1 MSQILVVGDDPK
13 LRERL
18 GHAPRRRPGVG
29 VRVEFLELTDVSHL
43 ARKRPQAIV
52 LDVRSP
58 SAATIEVISRLR
70 RRLHQPPLMLQVTP
84 RQMQERVSW
93 TQALSTS
100 RIEFF
105 TSQTSK
111 KEIQGLLERLLEQT
125 PPPAAASAVPPTL
138 TQEDWHEQN
147 DRRLD
152 LIFKERDQG
161 LIASEQ
167 VELEQLQ
174 TELERRV
181 DRRHTLDFEALAE
194 WEQAVQR
201 VQSVGDGRRDL

>member
-1 MSQILVVGDDPK
+1 MSQILVVGNDPK

-18 GHAPRRRPGVG
+18 GRAPRRRPGAG
-29 VRVEFLELTDVSHL
+29 VRVEFLELTDVARL

-93 TQALSTS
+93 TQALPTS
-100 RIEFF
+100 RIAFF

-125 PPPAAASAVPPTL
+125 PPRPAASSVSPAPP
-138 TQEDWHEQN
+138 QEGWHEQN
-147 DRRLD
+147 DRRID
-152 LIFKERDQG
+152 LIFKERDHG
-161 LIASEQ
+161 LIAPEK
-167 VELEQLQ
+167 VELQQLQ

-181 DRRHTLDFEALAE
+181 DRRHTLGFEALAE
-194 WEQAVQR
+194 WEQAAQR
-201 VQSVGDGRRDL
+201 GRSVGSGRRDL